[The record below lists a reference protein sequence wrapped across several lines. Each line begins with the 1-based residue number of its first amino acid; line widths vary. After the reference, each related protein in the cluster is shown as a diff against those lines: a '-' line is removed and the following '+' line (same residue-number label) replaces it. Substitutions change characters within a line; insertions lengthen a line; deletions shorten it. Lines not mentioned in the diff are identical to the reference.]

1 MKKIIEYVKN
11 EGLKFESYT
20 NWMGESALKV
30 VIRDEKIIITDI
42 SDWLVVSE
50 GGYDYFKYEDLDV
63 ISLLETCVEN
73 FITKE

>member
-20 NWMGESALKV
+20 NWMRESALKV
-30 VIRDEKIIITDI
+30 FIRDEKIIITDI

-63 ISLLETCVEN
+63 ISLLETRVEN